1 MHDCHTH
8 AMGLEEA
15 TKRNLRTRLNR
26 VRGQVDGILR
36 MIEDERYCP
45 EIMQQFAA
53 VHAGL
58 RSVEKKLMENHLD
71 RCASRAMAE
80 GGDAAAQVR
89 QEIVDLFYRYGR

>member
-1 MHDCHTH
+1 
-8 AMGLEEA
+8 MGLEEA